1 MSEVCVS
8 SATSTQFGTIT
19 SNSVSTSFSSS
30 VTTLAG
36 SVTTIASTSCLSSS
50 TPTGTGGGSPT
61 CVSSTVINSVST
73 IAGAVSTVQV
83 PVVTTIPVVVTQATA
98 TLFGSS
104 CSTVDS
110 GSTPN
115 SSPTPDSTSPTNSP
129 TSPTNSPTSPT
140 STPSST
146 SSPSTTAFT
155 TEVTV
160 IQGTTV
166 TSIVPLSSVQPDSGS
181 SGSHS
186 SSNLG
191 PILGGIFGG
200 VFGLVLI
207 VGVIW
212 WILRRRSRW
221 DDIFDE
227 KEGYED
233 TVGADG
239 IRHTRS
245 RGNMLDTEFAA
256 DANTEPKPYEYGLVG
271 AGRPMSPPSE
281 NLGVRPISQQAMHG
295 RTLSDAPLIMGNVA
309 SASTGHLLT
318 PSSTSHASR
327 PSTSSSYFLPGQGP
341 SDVGHSPRHT
351 GSFANAPGSGAAPNV
366 PPLPSPPATGVVPTS
381 FSAQQPNPSQGG
393 LGSPTRNSTV
403 YEDSLLGSPPQQH
416 RTLFVANQLEGER
429 AASPPVSPK
438 TDAFAKG
445 KKRDSAGVASRT
457 SAEVVSG
464 SSSPRP
470 MSPQRQSTSAVI
482 VHKDAGRASTD
493 VPSGSSSGNQAG
505 NNSAPGGSGSGDA
518 PPPAYAE

>member
-1 MSEVCVS
+1 M
-8 SATSTQFGTIT
+8 
-19 SNSVSTSFSSS
+19 
-30 VTTLAG
+30 
-36 SVTTIASTSCLSSS
+36 
-50 TPTGTGGGSPT
+50 
-61 CVSSTVINSVST
+61 
-73 IAGAVSTVQV
+73 QV
-83 PVVTTIPVVVTQATA
+83 PVLTTIPVTVTEATA

-104 CSTVDS
+104 CSTDDS

-115 SSPTPDSTSPTNSP
+115 SSPTPPTTSPTNTPTNPP
-129 TSPTNSPTSPT
+129 TSPPTSPAT
-140 STPSST
+140 SPA
-146 SSPSTTAFT
+146 SSPAQTTAFT
-155 TEVTV
+155 TQVTV

-166 TSIVPLSSVQPDSGS
+166 TSIFPASSVQPDSGS
-181 SGSHS
+181 KGSRS

-227 KEGYED
+227 KEGYDD

-239 IRHTRS
+239 IRRSRS
-245 RGNMLDTEFAA
+245 RGNMLDTEFA
-256 DANTEPKPYEYGLVG
+256 DTNTEPKPYEYGLVG
-271 AGRPMSPPSE
+271 AGRPLSPPSE
-281 NLGVRPISQQAMHG
+281 NVGVRPVNQPPTHG
-295 RTLSDAPLIMGNVA
+295 RTLSDAPLIMDNVGVAA

-366 PPLPSPPATGVVPTS
+366 PLLPSPPAAGVVPTS
-381 FSAQQPNPSQGG
+381 FSAQPPNTSQGG
-393 LGSPTRNSTV
+393 LGSPTRTGTV

-429 AASPPVSPK
+429 AASPPISPK
-438 TDAFAKG
+438 AEAFSKG
-445 KKRDSAGVASRT
+445 KKRESAGAASRAST
-457 SAEVVSG
+457 EVGG

-470 MSPQRQSTSAVI
+470 LSPQRQSTTPVI

-493 VPSGSSSGNQAG
+493 APSNGNQESNRGA
-505 NNSAPGGSGSGDA
+505 SGGSGSGDA